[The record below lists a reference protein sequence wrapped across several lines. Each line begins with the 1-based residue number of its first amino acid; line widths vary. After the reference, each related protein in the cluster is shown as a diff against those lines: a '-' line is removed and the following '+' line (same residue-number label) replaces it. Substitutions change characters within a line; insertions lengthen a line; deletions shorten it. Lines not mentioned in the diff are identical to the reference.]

1 MKTERVTIKEFKVLK
16 NFEAE
21 VKGNHILLCGDNGV
35 GKSSF
40 MQFIQIA
47 LGKTNNIPP
56 GATGEGEVLV
66 NRNGEQY
73 KFYVKFKDGKPVVT
87 VTGPDGMKDSRKGTI
102 ASIVGAMDFDVNEFV
117 ELSKSKAGQKKQVEI
132 FKSFLPVDV
141 REEIARFEA
150 NVAAS
155 YEERTELNKD
165 IKKLEGSIALHP
177 LNNLPDFE
185 LTKFVETNT
194 GEVIELLKSANEH
207 NAKVTK
213 VESGLSERK
222 ITLKEKEAQIK
233 LLKAQISQIEQEAAT
248 LNSEI
253 VKAETWLAES
263 KNKKQDVSG
272 FERSISD
279 AADNNAK
286 YQKAQS
292 LLNDR
297 KKLHVLK
304 SESGE
309 LSAKIESSREA
320 IRNAVRADFDSPVN
334 GLSFEDESLVYNG
347 VPVSPDSLSTS
358 EIIELGIRLKMAE
371 NPGLGMLFIEHGES
385 LGSDRLK
392 LIKDIAD
399 KAGWQIIMEQVER
412 GNKQLHIEIMSDER

>member
-1 MKTERVTIKEFKVLK
+1 MKTEKVIIKEFKVLK

-47 LGKTNNIPP
+47 LGKQNNIPP
-56 GATGEGEVLV
+56 NASGEGEVLV
-66 NRNGEQY
+66 NRNGEEY
-73 KFYVKFKDGKPVVT
+73 KFHVKFKDGKPVVT

-102 ASIVGAMDFDVNEFV
+102 ASIVGAMDFDINEFV

-132 FKSFLPVDV
+132 FKSFLPQEV

-194 GEVIELLKSANEH
+194 NDVMELLKAANEH
-207 NAKVTK
+207 NAKVSK
-213 VESGLSERK
+213 VETGLSERQ
-222 ITLKEKEAQIK
+222 ISLKEKQAQAE
-233 LLKAQISQIEQEAAT
+233 LLKAQLKKLEEDSSV
-248 LNSEI
+248 LKSEI
-253 VKAETWLAES
+253 VKAENWLAED
-263 KNKKQDVSG
+263 KNKKQDTSV
-272 FERSISD
+272 FEKSISD
-279 AADNNAK
+279 AAENNTK
-286 YQKAQS
+286 HRHAQA
-292 LLNDR
+292 LLTDR
-297 KKLHVLK
+297 KKLEAYK
-304 SESGE
+304 QESGE
-309 LSAKIESSREA
+309 LTAKIESSREA
-320 IRNAVRADFDSPVN
+320 IRNAIRGDFESPVS
-334 GLSFEDESLVYNG
+334 GLSFEDEILIYNG
-347 VPVSPDSLSTS
+347 VPVGPDSLSTS

-371 NPGLGMLFIEHGES
+371 NPDLGMLFIEHGES
-385 LGSDRLK
+385 LGTDRLK
-392 LIKDIAD
+392 LIKEIAD

-412 GNKQLHIEIMSDER
+412 GNKKLQIEIMTND